1 MITEGG
7 NKVFMKGFTHYE
19 VDKISDEEFEELMN
33 DFEDIEAPPGPYK
46 IQPENQGK
54 SFSIELI
61 ISHCYTGRV
70 LWISGAP
77 GMGKSTS
84 AQLLGKNHGYVY
96 YEGDAFGGLKNPF
109 NTLDSDNPSLDQIK
123 MKNLKGILK
132 SVSILLISKENILGK
147 GSSER
152 AAFMKQAAE
161 IWGPLMAGQEYDQ
174 SVMSEYFRLMAE
186 DIATQKKRIGGNW
199 AVATV
204 VFNRADRDVIRY
216 DFGIFGYSWVL
227 CQST

>member
-1 MITEGG
+1 MLTFDFALRKFNDNEYGVVTEGG

-33 DFEDIEAPPGPYK
+33 DFDDIEAPPGPYK

-54 SFSIELI
+54 CFFMKLI
-61 ISHCYTGRV
+61 ISLGDCYAGRV

-109 NTLDSDNPSLDQIK
+109 NTLDSENPSLDQIK

-132 SVSILLISKENILGK
+132 SVSSLLNI
-147 GSSER
+147 
-152 AAFMKQAAE
+152 
-161 IWGPLMAGQEYDQ
+161 
-174 SVMSEYFRLMAE
+174 
-186 DIATQKKRIGGNW
+186 
-199 AVATV
+199 
-204 VFNRADRDVIRY
+204 
-216 DFGIFGYSWVL
+216 
-227 CQST
+227 